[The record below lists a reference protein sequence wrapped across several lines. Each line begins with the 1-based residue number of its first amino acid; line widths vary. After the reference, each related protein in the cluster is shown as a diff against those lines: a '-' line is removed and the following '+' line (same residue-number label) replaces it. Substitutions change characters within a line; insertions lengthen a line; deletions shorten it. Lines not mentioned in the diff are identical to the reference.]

1 MLRYLVVLVVSGASL
16 ACGFAGLGLAL
27 YAHGPALAAAT
38 LFGLVGF
45 VSGLGCAVLQTAFV
59 GRPAPQPAALPADE
73 LAALVRATLA
83 SVAQE
88 RADRSTRPGSAADR
102 RPAAVQT
109 SATASATATAT
120 ASATAAATATAT
132 APDTAAVVV
141 AVGANRSP
149 QRAPAEQARFA
160 SSAFGA

>member
-1 MLRYLVVLVVSGASL
+1 MLRYLVVLLFSGVSL

-27 YAHGPALAAAT
+27 YANGPALAAAA
-38 LFGLVGF
+38 LFGMVGF

-88 RADRSTRPGSAADR
+88 RADRTTRPGSAADR
-102 RPAAVQT
+102 RPATGTADAAAAAAAVQT
-109 SATASATATAT
+109 
-120 ASATAAATATAT
+120 
-132 APDTAAVVV
+132 PVPV
-141 AVGANRSP
+141 AVAASRSP
-149 QRAPAEQARFA
+149 ERVPAEQPRFA

>member
-1 MLRYLVVLVVSGASL
+1 MLRYLVVLLFSGCSL

-38 LFGLVGF
+38 LFGMVGF

-59 GRPAPQPAALPADE
+59 GRPAPQTAALPADE

-88 RADRSTRPGSAADR
+88 RADRTSRPGSAADR
-102 RPAAVQT
+102 RPAAVPIPVPASVPT
-109 SATASATATAT
+109 TTAEPAAAVASA
-120 ASATAAATATAT
+120 
-132 APDTAAVVV
+132 
-141 AVGANRSP
+141 NRPP
-149 QRAPAEQARFA
+149 QRVPAEQARFA